1 MGSIPFK
8 SGPESGNLVTPKR
21 YKTAKMALEREMA
34 SPSVSSAISARFCGG
49 EGVDVMMRNLRGT
62 TNCGLRL
69 LYELPV
75 HLQRLPRAQ
84 TIFSFNYFMVS
95 PYFIVCTRL

>member
-1 MGSIPFK
+1 
-8 SGPESGNLVTPKR
+8 
-21 YKTAKMALEREMA
+21 
-34 SPSVSSAISARFCGG
+34 
-49 EGVDVMMRNLRGT
+49 MMRNLRGT

-84 TIFSFNYFMVS
+84 TIFSFNYGLALLYSMYAPLKYVIWS
-95 PYFIVCTRL
+95 RLALGVVCGLSLETI